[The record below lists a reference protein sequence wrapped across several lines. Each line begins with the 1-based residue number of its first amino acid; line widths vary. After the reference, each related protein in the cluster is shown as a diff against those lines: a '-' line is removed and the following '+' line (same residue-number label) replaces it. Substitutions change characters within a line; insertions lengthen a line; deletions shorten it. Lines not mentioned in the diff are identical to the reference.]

1 MMIIHKGYSDL
12 RLDRPVITMGVFD
25 GVHLGHRM
33 LLSRVVREAAL
44 AGSDSVAVT
53 FDPHPRIVLSGEPAR
68 LRFLTDIDERIDLL
82 RETGIGHLVIIPFTH
97 ELSRMTASEFVEDV
111 LCRHLGVSHLVTGFN
126 HHFGRRHE
134 GDSETLLS
142 CSLRMDF
149 RVTREEAF
157 TIDGEAVSSSSIRR
171 LIEAGDIKRAALLL
185 GYDYFIRGTVVSGKR
200 IGRQLGF
207 PTANISPTFAYK
219 LIPRSGVYAVEAVVE
234 GDVRRHIAMLN
245 IGLRPTVSD
254 RALQT
259 TIEAHIIDYDADL
272 YGKAISIRFRE
283 RLRDEMK
290 FESVDALVRQLARDR
305 ERSLN
310 LLSP

>member
-1 MMIIHKGYSDL
+1 MMIIHKGHSNL
-12 RLDRPVITMGVFD
+12 RLNRPVVTMGVFD

-33 LLSRVVREAAL
+33 LLNRVVSEAAI

-53 FDPHPRIVLSGEPAR
+53 FDPHPRIVLTGDPSH

-82 RETGIGHLVIIPFTH
+82 RETGLGHLVIIPFTH
-97 ELSRMTASEFVEDV
+97 ELSRMTASEFVENI
-111 LCRHLGVSHLVTGFN
+111 LCRHLGVSHLIAGFN

-134 GDSETLLS
+134 GDNETLLS

-157 TIDGEAVSSSSIRR
+157 TLDGEPVSSSSIRR
-171 LIEAGDIKRAALLL
+171 LIEAGNIRRASALL
-185 GYDYFIRGTVVSGKR
+185 GYDYFVRGTVVSGKR
-200 IGRQLGF
+200 IGRNLGF
-207 PTANISPTFAYK
+207 PTANISPFFVHK
-219 LIPRSGVYAVEAVVE
+219 LIPGSGVYAVEAELE
-234 GDVRRHIAMLN
+234 GDARKHIAMLN

-254 RALQT
+254 GAVHR

-272 YGKAISIRFRE
+272 YGKSISIRFRE

-290 FESVDALVRQLARDR
+290 FESVDALVQQLARDR
-305 ERSLN
+305 ERTMN
-310 LLSP
+310 LLRS